1 MFLRITEFIFCVF
14 KTPTPALPHPSLPRC
29 CSAVGG
35 RRGRRVQGIRGG
47 LRASR
52 AAGGGGRAVQ
62 QLRRV
67 HAQPLPGL
75 RLRGATAAALVHRRR
90 ASEGASS
97 FPCHGPIRRGARRR
111 RASNRSNRSNRNN
124 RNNRSNRRTR
134 TRRALQGERVDRRE
148 FAAAGGH
155 EGARGLRVV
164 PGQGMDVC

>member
-90 ASEGASS
+90 ASEGASA
-97 FPCHGPIRRGARRR
+97 FPCDGPIRRRARRR
-111 RASNRSNRSNRNN
+111 RASNRS
-124 RNNRSNRRTR
+124 NRSNRRTR

-148 FAAAGGH
+148 VAAAGGH